1 MVLRT
6 IRTTLRELGPTNGAL
21 YVLARLLSRASGN
34 RIRLVRYLLVAQPVP
49 KTTPT
54 SLRPAPPG
62 TIREVDATDPIVAAF
77 PRAKAVITR
86 RFESGDTCLVT
97 ESRGR
102 FAGFLWLAF
111 DGYDED
117 EVRCRYTFKQPD
129 TSVWDYDV
137 YVEPEFRIGRSFSRL
152 WGAANAL
159 LAARDV
165 HWSYS
170 RISAF
175 NPTSLAVH
183 KRLGIR
189 TLFSATFLCIGQ
201 IQVALV
207 GARPY
212 LHISTHPLSRPVLV
226 LTPPGDA

>member
-1 MVLRT
+1 MLLRA

-21 YVLARLLSRASGN
+21 FLLARLLSRASGN
-34 RIRLVRYLLVAQPVP
+34 RIRLKRYLLVAQPVP

-62 TIREVDATDPIVAAF
+62 TIRRVDATDPIVAAF
-77 PRAKAVITR
+77 PRPKEVITR
-86 RFESGDTCLVT
+86 RFDNGATCLVA

-117 EVRCRYTFKQPD
+117 EVRCRYTFEHPD
-129 TSVWDYDV
+129 TSAWDYDV
-137 YVEPEFRIGRSFSRL
+137 YVEPEFRFGRTFSRL

-159 LAARDV
+159 LAARDI

-170 RISAF
+170 RISAI
-175 NPTSLAVH
+175 NPASLAAH

-212 LHISTHPLSRPVLV
+212 LHISANAQSRPVLV
-226 LTPPGDA
+226 LTPPGDT